1 MSFSLVDALFRAD
14 TLGMADPG
22 AGIVDRLDST
32 DPTFAFEQTLRKI
45 EVARRKRS
53 RRRRL
58 RMVLAIV
65 LVPIL
70 AAGTFVLT
78 QRGRTTEVSLD
89 EVTKTFRANNPEPEA
104 ASPVRESEARSVVD
118 GQRAS
123 SPRATEDVDP
133 DEEVTNPVD
142 KTGPYKLP
150 SEGVYSYRAKGRE
163 QVSILGAHHDY
174 PERVYATVRHLD
186 GCRWE
191 HRNDVIKEHVDR
203 RVWCS
208 QAGQVT
214 QILQGREVEFF
225 GQRDGSSA
233 TCSPPMVIHK
243 VGDRTGTTYEG
254 ECSGEATT
262 ANIRRTIVDDKDFA
276 VGGEPVDAIHIR
288 IESTFTGMANGTSN
302 EEVWLDAA
310 TGMTLRWDRVVD
322 TDANSAFGN
331 VHYSENASFVLES
344 LVPTT

>member
-1 MSFSLVDALFRAD
+1 
-14 TLGMADPG
+14 MADPG
-22 AGIVDRLDST
+22 AGIVDRLGST
-32 DPTFAFEQTLRKI
+32 DPTLAFERTLQNI
-45 EVARRKRS
+45 ETARRKRS
-53 RRRRL
+53 RRRRI
-58 RMVLAIV
+58 RIVLAIV

-70 AAGTFVLT
+70 ATGTFVLT

-89 EVTKTFRANNPEPEA
+89 EVTKTFRADNSEPEA
-104 ASPVRESEARSVVD
+104 ASPVRESEGRSVVD
-118 GQRAS
+118 AERAS
-123 SPRATEDVDP
+123 SARAIEETGP
-133 DEEVTNPVD
+133 DEEVTKPVT

-150 SEGVYSYRAKGRE
+150 SEGVYTYRAKGGE

-208 QAGQVT
+208 QAGQLT
-214 QILQGREVEFF
+214 QISQGREVEFF

-243 VGDRTGTTYEG
+243 VDDGPGGTYEG

-262 ANIRRTIVDDKDFA
+262 ATIRRTIVDDKDFV
-276 VGGEPVDAIHIR
+276 VGGDPVDAIHLR
-288 IESTFTGMANGTSN
+288 IDSTFTGMANGTSN
-302 EEVWLDAA
+302 EDVWLDAA

-322 TDANSAFGN
+322 TEANSAFGN
-331 VHYSENASFVLES
+331 VHYTENASFILES

>member
-1 MSFSLVDALFRAD
+1 
-14 TLGMADPG
+14 MARRG
-22 AGIVDRLDST
+22 TGTIDRLAST
-32 DPTFAFEQTLRKI
+32 DPTLAFEQTLREI

-53 RRRRL
+53 RRRRT
-58 RMVLAIV
+58 RIVLAIV
-65 LVPIL
+65 LVPTL

-78 QRGRTTEVSLD
+78 QRGRSTEVSLD
-89 EVTKTFRANNPEPEA
+89 EVTKRFRTSDSKTEV
-104 ASPVRESEARSVVD
+104 ASPVKE
-118 GQRAS
+118 
-123 SPRATEDVDP
+123 P
-133 DEEVTNPVD
+133 DEAIANEQEQVSGPAASEKVASDATTTSAPS
-142 KTGPYKLP
+142 GPYEPP
-150 SEGVYSYRAKGRE
+150 SEGVYTYRAKGGE

-191 HRNDVIKEHVDR
+191 HRNEVIKEHVDR

-208 QAGQVT
+208 QAGQLT

-225 GQRDGSSA
+225 GQRDGSVA

-243 VGDRTGTTYEG
+243 VGDGPGTTYEG
-254 ECSGEATT
+254 VCTGEDTKAM
-262 ANIRRTIVDDKDFA
+262 IRRRIVDDKDFV
-276 VGGEPVDAIHIR
+276 VGGKSVEAIHIR
-288 IESTFTGMANGTSN
+288 IDSTFTGMATGTSN
-302 EEVWLDAA
+302 EDLWLDSA

-331 VHYSENASFVLES
+331 VHYYENASFVLES